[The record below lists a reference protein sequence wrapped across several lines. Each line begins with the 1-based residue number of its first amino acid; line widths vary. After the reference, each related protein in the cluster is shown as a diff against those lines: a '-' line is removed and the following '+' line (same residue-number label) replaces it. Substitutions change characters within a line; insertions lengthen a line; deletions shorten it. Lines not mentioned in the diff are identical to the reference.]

1 MKVFLILIAP
11 TITLML
17 LFNVSHAQDA
27 DSVHSANV
35 LRPKVKEGYRY
46 IVPLSLITAG
56 GIALLDKDGDEFF
69 FNNTEVREERN
80 ENFRNFTT
88 HADNYLQ
95 HAPSLATF
103 ILNVSGVKGKHDL
116 ANQAAIYLKSQVL
129 MVACVYALKKTV
141 GEPRP
146 DSGRRNSFPSGH
158 TAEAFAGA
166 AFLAREYG
174 YRTPWVSIGAYA
186 AATAVGA
193 CRVLNNRHWLSDVL
207 VGAGIGMLS
216 TELVFRTHK
225 NHWGRA
231 GHDRA
236 VEVDP
241 FFGYGASGLS
251 LSYRCKVN

>member
-1 MKVFLILIAP
+1 MKVLLFLSPP

-27 DSVHSANV
+27 DSVHSGVPIAS
-35 LRPKVKEGYRY
+35 KAKGGCRY
-46 IVPLSLITAG
+46 IVPLTLIASG
-56 GIALLDKDGDEFF
+56 GIMLLDKDGDEFF
-69 FNNTEVREERN
+69 LNNTGVREERN
-80 ENFRNFTT
+80 ENFRSFAT
-88 HADNYLQ
+88 HVDDYLQ
-95 HAPSLATF
+95 HAPALATF
-103 ILNVSGVKGKHDL
+103 VLSIGGVKGKHDL
-116 ANQAAIYLKSQVL
+116 ANQAAIYLKSEFL
-129 MVACVYALKKTV
+129 MLASVYGLKKTV
-141 GEPRP
+141 GEARP

-158 TAEAFAGA
+158 TAEAFVGA
-166 AFLAREYG
+166 TFLAREYG
-174 YRTPWVSIGAYA
+174 YHTPWIGMSAYA

-207 VGAGIGMLS
+207 VGAGMGMLS

-231 GHDRA
+231 GQDRA

-251 LSYRCKVN
+251 LSYHCKGN